1 MMNSIKSLYY
11 HAPSPVGFER
21 MIRYYIKRGY
31 RFIDVSE
38 LLLILSSKQKVIEK
52 LAFVSLDDGRR
63 ANLQLLPVI
72 EKYNIPICI
81 FVSTDPL
88 ESGNY
93 WWDFVIKER
102 GVQKMNEFK
111 ELSYNDFYSQLSEMQ
126 KRNVIPRTSLT
137 IDEVKMLSRHPLV
150 SIQSHTVN
158 HPILTRVPDDVLNSE
173 LNDSKVILE
182 RMTGEEIFAFS
193 YPNGS
198 LTSREVDAC
207 KLHYKLAFTTEQ
219 RNIKLG
225 DDLFLLPRY
234 ALTGQYHRDLLK
246 VWGVWKWLKTVR
258 SIVHF

>member
-11 HAPSPVGFER
+11 HAPSPDGFER
-21 MIRYYIKRGY
+21 LIRYYIKRGY

-38 LLLILSSKQKVIEK
+38 LLLILSSKQKAIEK

-63 ANLQLLPVI
+63 ANLQLLPII

-137 IDEVKMLSRHPLV
+137 VDEVKMLSRHPLV
-150 SIQSHTVN
+150 SIQ
-158 HPILTRVPDDVLNSE
+158 
-173 LNDSKVILE
+173 
-182 RMTGEEIFAFS
+182 
-193 YPNGS
+193 
-198 LTSREVDAC
+198 
-207 KLHYKLAFTTEQ
+207 
-219 RNIKLG
+219 
-225 DDLFLLPRY
+225 
-234 ALTGQYHRDLLK
+234 
-246 VWGVWKWLKTVR
+246 
-258 SIVHF
+258 